1 LFRALATT
9 RSVAP
14 LAYNAEESVLIARC
28 VYSDHQNNDVTQ
40 LVAVDTRL
48 GHVIGF
54 VGNPVVGV
62 GSVAVEFVRNTGM
75 LLVVMSSVEDP
86 TTVKGTVV

>member
-1 LFRALATT
+1 MRCLATP

-14 LAYNAEESVLIARC
+14 LAYNAEECVLIARC
-28 VYSDHQNNDVTQ
+28 VYSDRENNDVTQ

-54 VGNPVVGV
+54 VGNPIVGV
-62 GSVAVEFVRNTGM
+62 SSVAVEFVRNTGL
-75 LLVVMSSVEDP
+75 LLVALSSMDDP
-86 TTVKGTVV
+86 TSVKGTAV